1 MNILTCIL
9 LLFTIINTKL
19 YCWIAILYYM
29 LLYLNQCGHCVFV
42 QLSPRGLIATQ
53 KCIHI
58 IFTIWFKV
66 NNGCLVSDWNTAG
79 VRRKMAN
86 PHQSWICLTWRYWPW
101 MQELLHV
108 VNKWLTGIANLIIV
122 RHMAEMYGSE
132 KLIQVSFDQI
142 EHVSTLNVGRLCLL
156 FQGMKRYMQMF
167 L

>member
-1 MNILTCIL
+1 
-9 LLFTIINTKL
+9 
-19 YCWIAILYYM
+19 
-29 LLYLNQCGHCVFV
+29 
-42 QLSPRGLIATQ
+42 
-53 KCIHI
+53 
-58 IFTIWFKV
+58 
-66 NNGCLVSDWNTAG
+66 
-79 VRRKMAN
+79 
-86 PHQSWICLTWRYWPW
+86 

-108 VNKWLTGIANLIIV
+108 VDKWLTGIANLIIV